1 MLMLLVNLQQ
11 RQNSAA
17 QGSAAASAVLS
28 GALAGQIG
36 ARETAE
42 WQALGSSADFQS
54 AVSPNCIRQRAG
66 SLPRVG
72 LLQRLAECNSAIQQ
86 SSTLR
91 YGEALKDSG
100 RLDAVDARARH
111 HRGTFNVQRSTFK
124 VCRNRT
130 QRTQRMS
137 FQKGK
142 EKG

>member
-1 MLMLLVNLQQ
+1 MLKLLVNLQQ
-11 RQNSAA
+11 RQNSAT
-17 QGSAAASAVLS
+17 QGSAAASAALS

-66 SLPRVG
+66 SVPRVG

-100 RLDAVDARARH
+100 RLDAVDARACQ
-111 HRGTFNVQRSTFK
+111 HRGTFNVQRSRSAATERK
-124 VCRNRT
+124 ERRGCRAP
-130 QRTQRMS
+130 
-137 FQKGK
+137 
-142 EKG
+142 